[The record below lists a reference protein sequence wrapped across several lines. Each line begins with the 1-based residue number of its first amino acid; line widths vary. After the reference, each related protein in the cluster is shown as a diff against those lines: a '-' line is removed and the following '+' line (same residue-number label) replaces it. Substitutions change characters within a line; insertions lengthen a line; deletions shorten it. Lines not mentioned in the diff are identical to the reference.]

1 MFIEE
6 KENRSLNDFM
16 KLKFNRAAVSQD
28 GIINSFL
35 PVNDEY
41 ESLKHGVAIKP
52 LLDTTVLEFV
62 GNEAVDLLNR
72 ISTNDLKNVGENEK
86 TFTLFLNTKGK
97 IVDRTLF
104 FKINGHIFLACNKNR
119 KEILQSWIKQY
130 IIDEDIKIAE
140 NLDKYSQFEIIGPQ
154 ADSYLTM
161 ICGKMIEE
169 LNETNIINCNYYDT
183 DFYITKYIEQKTIQ
197 KYLIFVKSDF
207 AGKLLSDLLSFSSV
221 FDLNICGYEAY
232 NIFRIEMGIAGVPNE
247 INDNYTPFEVNLLED
262 ISFTKKIFIGHEAIT
277 KSGSYDQ
284 TQRELIGVFFN
295 VDPDYITPLKI
306 FNSADENIGMIT
318 SVAYSKYFK
327 KAIGLAVIDSTAI
340 KNDAPIYIKNNK
352 MNIGLS
358 LEKVPFTK

>member
-6 KENRSLNDFM
+6 RENKSLNDFM

-28 GIINSFL
+28 GMINSFL

-41 ESLKHGVAIKP
+41 ESLKHGVAIRP

-62 GNEAVDLLNR
+62 GNETADLLNR
-72 ISTNDLKNVGENEK
+72 ISTNDLKIVGENEK

-104 FKINGHIFLACNKNR
+104 LKIDGHTFLACNKNR
-119 KEILQSWIKQY
+119 KEILQNWIEQY

-140 NLDKYSQFEIIGPQ
+140 NLNEYSQFEIIGPQ

-232 NIFRIEMGIAGVPNE
+232 NIFRIEMGITDVPNE
-247 INDNYTPFEVNLLED
+247 INDNYTPFEVNLLD
-262 ISFTKKIFIGHEAIT
+262 NISFMKKNFIGHQTIK
-277 KSGSYDQ
+277 KSDFHGQ
-284 TQRELIGVFFN
+284 HQRELIGVFLN
-295 VDPDYITPLKI
+295 VDFDYITPLKI
-306 FNSADENIGMIT
+306 FNSADENIGMLT

-327 KAIGLAVIDSTAI
+327 KTIGLAVVDSTAV
-340 KNDAPIYIKNNK
+340 KNDVPIYTKYNK
-352 MNIGLS
+352 MNIDLF